1 MFFRDSYK
9 LHLVSVLELKKARD
23 PKSPEQEIQ
32 TGLDCGYDGLSEII
46 LSFTHSNYAGFQ
58 SVGAGHQKFKFSKLY
73 AGSSQ

>member
-46 LSFTHSNYAGFQ
+46 LSFTHSRASLILCYQNIGRQIKYII
-58 SVGAGHQKFKFSKLY
+58 
-73 AGSSQ
+73 